1 MEFVRQEPPG
11 RSTNSTA
18 GCDPAA
24 WRSRSP
30 SASLSQPSL
39 LTGTSAPSIPV
50 MVATAETSAWA
61 TPEWDTITPRSG
73 SLIVFLEV
81 LLRRPFFAHAADQP
95 VVEGVRRIDAAI
107 AQQVVHREHF
117 ADHRQV
123 LAGVQRHGKERQ
135 LDVEQLGFLTVE
147 SGAVVFASSV
157 PIFELHDDFDAF
169 LLAHRA
175 DAEQGVDVDQP
186 HAADLHVVAGDLVA
200 AADEHVVAT
209 LRHVHHVVR
218 D

>member
-11 RSTNSTA
+11 KSTNSTA

-39 LTGTSAPSIPV
+39 LTGTSA
-50 MVATAETSAWA
+50 WA
-61 TPEWDTITPRSG
+61 MAEWDTMTPRSG

-81 LLRRPFFAHAADQP
+81 LLRGAFFAHAPDQA
-95 VVEGVRRIDAAI
+95 VVEDMRRIHAAV
-107 AQQVVHREHF
+107 AQQVVHGQHF

-123 LAGVQRHGKERQ
+123 LAGIQGHREQRQ
-135 LDVEQLGFLTVE
+135 LDVEELGFLTVE
-147 SGAVVFASSV
+147 SGAVVFASRV
-157 PIFELHDDFDAF
+157 PILELHDDLDAF

-175 DAEQGVDVDQP
+175 DA
-186 HAADLHVVAGDLVA
+186 
-200 AADEHVVAT
+200 
-209 LRHVHHVVR
+209 
-218 D
+218 